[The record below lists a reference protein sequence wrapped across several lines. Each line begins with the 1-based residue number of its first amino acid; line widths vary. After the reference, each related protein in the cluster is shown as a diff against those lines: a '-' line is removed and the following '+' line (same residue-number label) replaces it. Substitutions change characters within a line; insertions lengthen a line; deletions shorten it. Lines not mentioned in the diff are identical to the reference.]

1 MKSGFVSIIGRPN
14 TGKST
19 LLNAIVKEKVAI
31 ISSKP
36 QTTRNLI
43 QGIYND
49 EETQIVFV
57 DTPGIHK
64 PVDKLG
70 VALNSQAYYSIN
82 DVDIVLFVV
91 DASVSYGKGDKFI
104 IDKLGDL
111 KKPVFL
117 ILNKIDK
124 LTDNEIL
131 LKINEYKDQYEFA
144 EVIPLSAL
152 KNDNVD
158 KLIKVLRDYLPD
170 NVKYFMNGETTTI
183 EKDFRLS
190 EIVREKIFIHTED
203 EVPHSISCKLIG
215 YEEDDKIAKV
225 YVDIIVDRDS
235 LRKIIVGHNG
245 NMIKTIGYEARIEME
260 ELLGKKVYLE
270 LYCFIIRHQLI
281 NINYFLDGV
290 QEVAYIHS
298 NQNVIGSSKAENH
311 MSRWAARD
319 VFELKQFSQLPAN
332 IAVCTSKVR
341 R

>member
-19 LLNAIVKEKVAI
+19 LLNQIIKEKVAI

-43 QGIYND
+43 QGIYNED
-49 EETQIVFV
+49 DTQIVFV

-82 DVDIVLFVV
+82 DVDVVLLVV

-104 IDKLGDL
+104 IDKLKDL

-117 ILNKIDK
+117 VLNKIDK
-124 LTDNEIL
+124 LTDEQIL

-144 EVIPLSAL
+144 EIIPLSAL

-158 KLIKVLRDYLPD
+158 KLIKVLKNYLPD
-170 NVKYFMNGETTTI
+170 NVKYFLNGETTTT
-183 EKDFRLS
+183 EMEFRLS
-190 EIVREKIFIHTED
+190 EIVREKIFMHTEE

-215 YEEDDKIAKV
+215 FEEEKSIAKI
-225 YVDIIVDRDS
+225 YIDIIVDRDS
-235 LRKIIVGHNG
+235 LKKIIVGHNG
-245 NMIKTIGYEARIEME
+245 NMIKTIGYEARIDME
-260 ELLGKKVYLE
+260 KILGKKVYLE
-270 LYCFIIRHQLI
+270 LYCKTIKKWR
-281 NINYFLDGV
+281 
-290 QEVAYIHS
+290 EKEKYIKDLGYLL
-298 NQNVIGSSKAENH
+298 NKDE
-311 MSRWAARD
+311 
-319 VFELKQFSQLPAN
+319 
-332 IAVCTSKVR
+332 
-341 R
+341 

>member
-1 MKSGFVSIIGRPN
+1 MKSGFVTIIGRPN

-19 LLNAIVKEKVAI
+19 LLNSLIHEKLAI
-31 ISSKP
+31 ISPKP

-43 QGIYND
+43 QGIYNEVD
-49 EETQIVFV
+49 TQIVFV

-82 DVDIVLFVV
+82 DVDVVLLVV
-91 DASVSYGKGDKFI
+91 DASAAYGKGDKFI
-104 IDKLGDL
+104 IDKLVEV

-131 LKINEYKDQYEFA
+131 LKINEYKDIYEFS
-144 EVIPLSAL
+144 EIIPLSAL

-158 KLIKVLRDYLPD
+158 KLIKVLKDYLPD
-170 NVKYFMNGETTTI
+170 NVRYFMDGETTTA
-183 EKDFRLS
+183 DMTFRLS

-203 EVPHSISCKLIG
+203 EVPHSISCKLVG
-215 YEEDDKIAKV
+215 FENKKELAKV

-245 NMIKTIGYEARIEME
+245 NMIKTIGHEARLEME
-260 ELLGKKVYLE
+260 ELLDKKVYLE
-270 LYCFIIRHQLI
+270 LYCKTIKKWREKEKFIKDLGYLV
-281 NINYFLDGV
+281 NN
-290 QEVAYIHS
+290 E
-298 NQNVIGSSKAENH
+298 
-311 MSRWAARD
+311 
-319 VFELKQFSQLPAN
+319 
-332 IAVCTSKVR
+332 
-341 R
+341 

>member
-19 LLNAIVKEKVAI
+19 LLNAIVKEKIAI

-82 DVDIVLFVV
+82 DVDIILFVV

-104 IDKLGDL
+104 IDKLVDL

-124 LTDNEIL
+124 LTDDEIL

-144 EVIPLSAL
+144 EEIPLSAL

-170 NVKYFMNGETTTI
+170 NVKYFMDGETTTA
-183 EKDFRLS
+183 EMDFRLS
-190 EIVREKIFIHTED
+190 EIVREKIFIHTND

-215 YEEDDKIAKV
+215 YEEGKDIVKV

-245 NMIKTIGYEARIEME
+245 SMIKTIGHEARLDME
-260 ELLGKKVYLE
+260 SLLGKKVYLE
-270 LYCFIIRHQLI
+270 LYCKTIKKWREKEKFIKDLGYLL
-281 NINYFLDGV
+281 NKD
-290 QEVAYIHS
+290 E
-298 NQNVIGSSKAENH
+298 
-311 MSRWAARD
+311 
-319 VFELKQFSQLPAN
+319 
-332 IAVCTSKVR
+332 
-341 R
+341 

>member
-19 LLNAIVKEKVAI
+19 LLNSIINEKVAI
-31 ISSKP
+31 ISEKP

-49 EETQIVFV
+49 EESQIVFV

-82 DVDIVLFVV
+82 DVDIVLLVV
-91 DASVSYGKGDKFI
+91 DASVSYGKGDQFI
-104 IDKLGDL
+104 IDKLIGL

-124 LTDNEIL
+124 LTDDELIV
-131 LKINEYKDQYEFA
+131 KINEYKDLYEFA
-144 EVIPLSAL
+144 EVVPISAL

-158 KLIKVLRDYLPD
+158 KLIKVLKGYLPD
-170 NVKYFMNGETTTI
+170 SVKYFMNGETTTS
-183 EKDFRLS
+183 ELDFRLS
-190 EIVREKIFIHTED
+190 EMVREKIFIHTED

-215 YEEDDKIAKV
+215 YEESDELVKV

-235 LRKIIVGHNG
+235 LKKIIVGHNG
-245 NMIKTIGYEARIEME
+245 SMIKTIGQESRIDME
-260 ELLGKKVYLE
+260 KLLGKKVYLE
-270 LYCFIIRHQLI
+270 LYCKTIKKWREKEKYIKDLGYLI
-281 NINYFLDGV
+281 KED
-290 QEVAYIHS
+290 E
-298 NQNVIGSSKAENH
+298 
-311 MSRWAARD
+311 
-319 VFELKQFSQLPAN
+319 
-332 IAVCTSKVR
+332 
-341 R
+341 

>member
-19 LLNAIVKEKVAI
+19 LLNQIVKEKVAI
-31 ISSKP
+31 ISPKP

-49 EETQIVFV
+49 DETQIVFV

-64 PVDKLG
+64 PVDKMG

-82 DVDIVLFVV
+82 DVDIVLLEV

-104 IDKLGDL
+104 IDKLEGL

-117 ILNKIDK
+117 VLNKIDK
-124 LTDNEIL
+124 LSDDELIV
-131 LKINEYKDQYEFA
+131 KINEYKDLYEFA
-144 EVIPLSAL
+144 EVVPLSAL

-158 KLIKVLRDYLPD
+158 KLIKVLREYLPD
-170 NVKYFMNGETTTI
+170 SVKYFMNGEVTTT
-183 EKDFRLS
+183 ELDFRLA

-215 YEEDDKIAKV
+215 FEETDTIAKV

-235 LRKIIVGHNG
+235 LKKIIVGHNG
-245 NMIKTIGYEARIEME
+245 NMIKTIGQEARVEME
-260 ELLGKKVYLE
+260 YVLGKKVYLE
-270 LYCFIIRHQLI
+270 LYCKTIKKWR
-281 NINYFLDGV
+281 
-290 QEVAYIHS
+290 EKEKYIKDLGYL
-298 NQNVIGSSKAENH
+298 VKE
-311 MSRWAARD
+311 D
-319 VFELKQFSQLPAN
+319 E
-332 IAVCTSKVR
+332 
-341 R
+341 

>member
-19 LLNAIVKEKVAI
+19 LINSIIKEKVAI
-31 ISSKP
+31 ISAKP

-49 EETQIVFV
+49 DETQIVFV

-64 PVDKLG
+64 PVDKMG

-82 DVDIVLFVV
+82 DVDVVLLVV

-104 IDKLGDL
+104 IDKLKGL
-111 KKPVFL
+111 NKPVFL

-124 LTDNEIL
+124 LTDEELIV
-131 LKINEYKDQYEFA
+131 KINEYKDLYEFA
-144 EVIPLSAL
+144 EVVPLSAL

-170 NVKYFMNGETTTI
+170 SFKYFMNGETTTS
-183 EKDFRLS
+183 ELDFRLS

-215 YEEDDKIAKV
+215 FEETDTIAKV

-235 LRKIIVGHNG
+235 LKKIIVGHNG
-245 NMIKTIGYEARIEME
+245 NMIKTIGQESRIEME
-260 ELLGKKVYLE
+260 NLLGKKVYLE
-270 LYCFIIRHQLI
+270 LYCKTIKKWR
-281 NINYFLDGV
+281 
-290 QEVAYIHS
+290 EKEKYIKDLGYL
-298 NQNVIGSSKAENH
+298 VKE
-311 MSRWAARD
+311 D
-319 VFELKQFSQLPAN
+319 E
-332 IAVCTSKVR
+332 
-341 R
+341 

>member
-1 MKSGFVSIIGRPN
+1 MKSGFVTIIGRPN

-19 LLNAIVKEKVAI
+19 LINSIIKEKVAI
-31 ISSKP
+31 VSQKP

-43 QGIYND
+43 QGIYNED
-49 EETQIVFV
+49 DTQIVFV

-82 DVDIVLFVV
+82 DVDVILLVV
-91 DASVSYGKGDKFI
+91 DASSEYGKGDKFI
-104 IDKLGDL
+104 IDKLSGI

-124 LTDNEIL
+124 LNDEQIL
-131 LKINEYKDQYEFA
+131 KKIDEYKDVYEFA
-144 EVIPLSAL
+144 EIIPLSAL

-158 KLIKVLRDYLPD
+158 KLIKVLKNYLPD
-170 NVKYFMNGETTTI
+170 NVNYFPDGETTTA
-183 EKDFRLS
+183 EMDFRLS
-190 EIVREKIFIHTED
+190 EIVREKIFIHTND

-215 YEEDDKIAKV
+215 FEETEKIVKV

-245 NMIKTIGYEARIEME
+245 SMIKTIGHEARLDME

-270 LYCFIIRHQLI
+270 LYCKTIKKWREKEKYIKDLGYLI
-281 NINYFLDGV
+281 NTD
-290 QEVAYIHS
+290 E
-298 NQNVIGSSKAENH
+298 
-311 MSRWAARD
+311 
-319 VFELKQFSQLPAN
+319 
-332 IAVCTSKVR
+332 
-341 R
+341 